1 MAGVVTLAVPRAAH
15 SFAAA
20 LVQVTNNVDNPVQD
34 QDVDA
39 LGRHPFLSSCSGQD
53 SCQLSAVPANKE
65 WVIQTISVAISI
77 PPSSPP
83 AIAELETTT
92 GGITGFPVQFP
103 VVSIIGGQHNRRFWI
118 CPSIGHRLRRP
129 RHRTDMH
136 VRGCASLEGCKYL
149 LFDQRI
155 CHQCAVAA
163 TIRTLEQI
171 TNINDTRKRDL
182 DSS

>member
-20 LVQVTNNVDNPVQD
+20 LVQVTNNVDNPVQN

-103 VVSIIGGQHNRRFWI
+103 VVSIIEGFGYALQSVTAYADPGTAPI
-118 CPSIGHRLRRP
+118 C
-129 RHRTDMH
+129 T
-136 VRGCASLEGCKYL
+136 Y
-149 LFDQRI
+149 
-155 CHQCAVAA
+155 VAA
-163 TIRTLEQI
+163 PLLKGA
-171 TNINDTRKRDL
+171 NI
-182 DSS
+182 SCSISGYAISAP